1 MNRAA
6 AISLSPASG
15 VGGTRGWGGAVLA
28 EAGSPRLRDL
38 GSLRYTAAPGTLS
51 LRSELMGR
59 F

>member
-15 VGGTRGWGGAVLA
+15 VGGTRGWGGVLA
-28 EAGSPRLRDL
+28 EAGSPRFRDL

>member
-15 VGGTRGWGGAVLA
+15 VGGTRGWGVVLA

>member
-1 MNRAA
+1 M
-6 AISLSPASG
+6 G
-15 VGGTRGWGGAVLA
+15 GGAVLA

>member
-1 MNRAA
+1 M
-6 AISLSPASG
+6 
-15 VGGTRGWGGAVLA
+15 GGVLA